1 MVYLKIIC
9 NILKKKFKQKGRPR
23 SWGLIF
29 FNISNPV
36 SKLYFRKF
44 LARPRSWGFI
54 FFEIS
59 NPASTWGGLDYEDYG
74 NFINALNNVLIC
86 NHINNSNI
94 IRKDF
99 KSRSLIYL
107 IEKESINKKFQWLD
121 NSVFKQYLK
130 NYINNELKDKEKDE
144 NENLIKYIEEDEN
157 ILNNEDNKNEPVID
171 NESSSNSMEID
182 SKNSENNYFNDSFE
196 ELIED
201 INVMN
206 IKEEGNDSLKTE
218 NKIFSDK
225 SEIENNEIKIDSGKY
240 DNTSNI
246 NNIKRIN
253 ILENEVDKNNDDM
266 FNSKIFNDNEN

>member
-1 MVYLKIIC
+1 M
-9 NILKKKFKQKGRPR
+9 
-23 SWGLIF
+23 
-29 FNISNPV
+29 
-36 SKLYFRKF
+36 KF

-253 ILENEVDKNNDDM
+253 ILENEGDKNNDEM
-266 FNSKIFNDNEN
+266 FNDKIFMMTKLEKIKSLIILNQKKKKIIFR